1 VVPLEHRRYGDSA
14 LLPGDGVAHNDL
26 AAHTLFDEDETVAAA
41 EQIVIVVVAEYVV
54 AVEQIVIVAV
64 AGEFKGQAS
73 RGDAVGR
80 VKDGVEH
87 DTFLFSPPQE
97 DAEQGRLPV
106 VCIELA
112 VELGVG
118 DDAPPL
124 LAYGGCAR
132 EGGRLRRETEE
143 NLPQHVVAVRQGGSS
158 RGRAATPTAA
168 ASADHSG
175 ALHVRLDMAME
186 ARAAAGCHPGSFLT
200 HLGLWMEARAAA
212 SDHSSGVPTRLDL
225 RTGARAAAACHPGGS
240 SLAWI

>member
-64 AGEFKGQAS
+64 AGEFKGEAS

-80 VKDGVEH
+80 IKDGVEH

-106 VCIELA
+106 VCIELIK
-112 VELGVG
+112 EPGVG
-118 DDAPPL
+118 DEASPA
-124 LAYGGCAR
+124 LADGGGAQ
-132 EGGRLRRETEE
+132 EGGGLRREPEE
-143 NLPQHVVAVRQGGSS
+143 DLPEHIVIIRQGV
-158 RGRAATPTAA
+158 RLCQRFATAA
-168 ASADHSG
+168 PDVARHSG
-175 ALHVRLDMAME
+175 AILARVDLGME
-186 ARAAAGCHPGSFLT
+186 ARATAAG
-200 HLGLWMEARAAA
+200 
-212 SDHSSGVPTRLDL
+212 HSSVLLTRVDL
-225 RTGARAAAACHPGGS
+225 GNS
-240 SLAWI
+240 E